1 MATPSSTLFR
11 ASRPAFRSQFFTLA
25 IRRSA
30 GRRWQSSDA
39 GTGTG
44 GAGGTSGSAPHES
57 WFQRAWNSP
66 VGVKTV
72 HFWYLPPFPSQ
83 QQQQHQLTLLVPGP
97 LS

>member
-11 ASRPAFRSQFFTLA
+11 ASRPAFRSTFFTPTL
-25 IRRSA
+25 RRSGP

-44 GAGGTSGSAPHES
+44 GAGGTGPNAANES
-57 WFQRAWNSP
+57 WFQKAWNSP

-72 HFWYLPPFPSQ
+72 HFWCVALRHYP
-83 QQQQHQLTLLVPGP
+83 VP
-97 LS
+97 

>member
-11 ASRPAFRSQFFTLA
+11 ASRPAFRSQFFTPA
-25 IRRSA
+25 FRRSA

-44 GAGGTSGSAPHES
+44 GAGGTSGAPHES
-57 WFQRAWNSP
+57 WFQKAWNSP

-72 HFWYLPPFPSQ
+72 HFWYSPSPPPS
-83 QQQQHQLTLLVPGP
+83 H
-97 LS
+97 SSSSS